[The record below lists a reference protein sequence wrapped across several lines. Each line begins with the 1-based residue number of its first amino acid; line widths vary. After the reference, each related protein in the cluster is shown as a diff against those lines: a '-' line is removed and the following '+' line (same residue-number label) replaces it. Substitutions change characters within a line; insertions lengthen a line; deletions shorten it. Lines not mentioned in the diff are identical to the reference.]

1 MEARPSLT
9 KELASNSSNS
19 SEQHKF
25 QQLSLNERSNN
36 KATSVCQKNNSGK
49 PAQKVQ
55 KVQKSVRIC
64 EPKRSEVEFA
74 LPSAVSMQIH
84 QPPQEQLQA
93 EAVLSNGFVSSGANH
108 RPRSVTDALFAAAP
122 VANSGNQNQ
131 NHNDNPILP
140 PHSAE
145 DMNKGF
151 MPFADEDPDL
161 ISEYSLGEEEEEQ
174 ERDAQRKPVNLR
186 RGGQMR
192 SNRW

>member
-9 KELASNSSNS
+9 KELASSSSSNS

-55 KVQKSVRIC
+55 KVPKSVRIC

-161 ISEYSLGEEEEEQ
+161 ISEYSVGEEEEEQ
-174 ERDAQRKPVNLR
+174 ERDAQRKPVN
-186 RGGQMR
+186 
-192 SNRW
+192 